1 MSRPSAW
8 RRWRVPVVG
17 VVLVAALTAVMPRA
31 LGAQFIGT
39 DTVRVRLMLTI
50 PSTAVTRRILP
61 AEVQRLPDGRH
72 EISFAVTVTAN
83 CEWTLGVRRRGLW
96 RTRLSVPMD
105 VQDAEGRWVP
115 IGGTDAPVRV
125 IPSHEPCRD
134 ETHVVRL
141 RVADSSAVALL
152 ERVEFVVAPVAK
164 P

>member
-1 MSRPSAW
+1 
-8 RRWRVPVVG
+8 
-17 VVLVAALTAVMPRA
+17 
-31 LGAQFIGT
+31 
-39 DTVRVRLMLTI
+39 MLTI
-50 PSTAVTRRILP
+50 PSTAVTRRIVP

-115 IGGTDAPVRV
+115 IGGDAPVRV

-152 ERVEFVVAPVAK
+152 ERVEFVVAPLSK
-164 P
+164 R